1 MYATGS
7 GPSLYYKFNFIL
19 LKRLYFFLFTT
30 YMSLSDNKS
39 GTSNGQAFSA
49 ENNSLWPDTS
59 EVTQLLDNQ
68 FTVLQ
73 HLEGQVEFYKVW

>member
-1 MYATGS
+1 MQQEV
-7 GPSLYYKFNFIL
+7 
-19 LKRLYFFLFTT
+19 RLYFFLFTT
-30 YMSLSDNKS
+30 FMSLSDNKS

-49 ENNSLWPDTS
+49 DNSLWPDTS

>member
-1 MYATGS
+1 MH
-7 GPSLYYKFNFIL
+7 YKFNFIL
-19 LKRLYFFLFTT
+19 LKRIFFLIYFL
-30 YMSLSDNKS
+30 SLSDNES

-49 ENNSLWPDTS
+49 DNSLWPDTS
-59 EVTQLLDNQ
+59 EVTQLLENQ